1 MERPLCTRNTYS
13 NCIILL
19 FFNSISRVQ
28 PEVSTVL
35 VMFQSRLLRMVM
47 VKEIV
52 VVVGTA
58 AAMASVVVVVVVVH
72 ELMML
77 SE

>member
-19 FFNSISRVQ
+19 FFNSINRVP

>member
-1 MERPLCTRNTYS
+1 MP
-13 NCIILL
+13 
-19 FFNSISRVQ
+19 

-35 VMFQSRLLRMVM
+35 VMFQSRLMRMGM

>member
-35 VMFQSRLLRMVM
+35 VMFQSRLMHMVM